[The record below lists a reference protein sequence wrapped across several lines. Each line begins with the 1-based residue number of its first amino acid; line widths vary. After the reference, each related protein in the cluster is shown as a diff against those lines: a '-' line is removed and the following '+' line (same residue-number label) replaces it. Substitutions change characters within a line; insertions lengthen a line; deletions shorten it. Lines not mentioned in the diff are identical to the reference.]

1 MSERIDAVL
10 TVGANLEWENAMNQI
25 KMFKKEVEGEEFSIK
40 AGIPK
45 DALNVDAA
53 KKALESILVKA
64 EEVQKVVASTRMVEV
79 DGKQYEE
86 VTRYMVEYL
95 DKAGKIRTT
104 TVEVANAFD
113 QNKEASKAYGSMLDK
128 AQKAVNNSTNVE
140 KKHKDAIQDTA
151 SRLTEAITQW
161 RELADKHQTN
171 TDKARD
177 LQDKIDKLNK
187 ELDENVAKTKTTANA
202 TQDFTIRM
210 ANAIKQSFAYTL
222 AMRAMREA
230 QQSVGDAIRYAVDL
244 DKEMTNIKLLQTEG
258 AKTTAEIERLA
269 DSYNRLGKEMGAST
283 VEVAKGAVEWLNL

>member
-187 ELDENVAKTKTTANA
+187 ELDKNVAKTKNTSNA

-210 ANAIKQSFAYTL
+210 GNAIKQSFAYTL